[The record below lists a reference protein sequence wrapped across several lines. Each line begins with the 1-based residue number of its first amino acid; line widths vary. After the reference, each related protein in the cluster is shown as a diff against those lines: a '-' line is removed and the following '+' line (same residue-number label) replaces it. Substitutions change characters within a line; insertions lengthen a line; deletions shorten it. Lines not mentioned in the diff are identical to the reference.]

1 MKSILLATDFS
12 DRAQRA
18 LARAMAIAKSHG
30 ATLHIVHIVDGDLRP
45 RIAEQHERAASG
57 QLDEYAKEAEESGVK
72 CMVSVRLGEPFV
84 ALSEG
89 AREAGAELIII
100 GSHRRDPMR
109 NAFVGTTAERMLR
122 VTSTPALVVRSDNM
136 QPYRCAVVAVDLA
149 EDGASH
155 ISRLRKLRLAADD
168 AIVPVFAYEAGQFH
182 LMRRAGATLAELKAM
197 FEKEKAGVMPAIN
210 AQISAAGLKPE
221 KAVVKPI
228 LFNTPDT
235 ILEAAAEAQADLLVV
250 GSRRKTAMKRFTLG
264 SVSEG
269 CLRRADM
276 DVLVF
281 PPEE

>member
-1 MKSILLATDFS
+1 MKSILFSTDFS
-12 DRAQRA
+12 DRSEIALGRA
-18 LARAMAIAKSHG
+18 IVIAKSIG
-30 ATLHIVHIVDGDLRP
+30 AQLHIVHIVDSDMRA
-45 RIAEQHERAASG
+45 RIADEHERVAKA
-57 QLDEYAKEAEESGVK
+57 QLEESASEARAQGAE
-72 CMVSVRLGEPFV
+72 CAVSVKRGEPYESIN
-84 ALSEG
+84 AA
-89 AREAGAELIII
+89 AREVNADLIVI

-122 VTSTPALVVRSDNM
+122 VTSTPALVVRSNNV

-155 ISRLRKLRLAADD
+155 ISRLRQLGLANDD
-168 AIVPVFAYEAGQFH
+168 AIVPVFAYDAGQFH
-182 LMRRAGATLAELKAM
+182 MMRRAGATLAELKAM
-197 FEKEKAGVMPAIN
+197 FEKEKAGVLPAIN
-210 AQISAAGLKPE
+210 AQISAAGLSPA

-269 CLRRADM
+269 CLRRANM

-281 PPEE
+281 PPED